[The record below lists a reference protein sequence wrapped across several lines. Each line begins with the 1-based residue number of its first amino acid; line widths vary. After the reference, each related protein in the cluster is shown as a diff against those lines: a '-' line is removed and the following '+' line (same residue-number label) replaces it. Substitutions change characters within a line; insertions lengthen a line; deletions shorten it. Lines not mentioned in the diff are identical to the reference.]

1 MHKKERQFYEK
12 EARSAK
18 IQEWRWG
25 KEILGQIWPDQVLQT
40 RWLGSCEIPKPEAT
54 STSISIRLP
63 SYMISELKVKA
74 NRLDIPYQTLIKQAI
89 AKELAG

>member
-1 MHKKERQFYEK
+1 MAKKLK
-12 EARSAK
+12 A
-18 IQEWRWG
+18 
-25 KEILGQIWPDQVLQT
+25 
-40 RWLGSCEIPKPEAT
+40 IPKFKNEDEEAEFWNTHDSTDYLDWSKFQRVRFPNLKPT

-89 AKELAG
+89 AEKLKQ